1 MEEKRVA
8 ALIIKDTAALL
19 KIWAPD
25 YCANR
30 PLGVVSTR
38 EKILELVLTDSLS
51 FSSFKFEIEKIII
64 KKNFVI
70 TMGNDTVEPSGKNR
84 NAGNTLKRRFTH
96 IWSKENGNWLL
107 IARHANIVC
116 Q

>member
-1 MEEKRVA
+1 M
-8 ALIIKDTAALL
+8 L
-19 KIWAPD
+19 KILAPE

-38 EKILELVLTDSLS
+38 EKVLELVLTDSIS
-51 FSSFKFEIEKIII
+51 FSSYKFEIEHIII

-70 TMGNDTVEPSGKNR
+70 TMGNDTVEPRGNNR
-84 NAGNTLKRRFTH
+84 NAGQTLKRRYTH

>member
-51 FSSFKFEIEKIII
+51 FSTYKFEIEKIII

-84 NAGNTLKRRFTH
+84 NAGNRLKRRFTH

-107 IARHANIVC
+107 IARHANIVY